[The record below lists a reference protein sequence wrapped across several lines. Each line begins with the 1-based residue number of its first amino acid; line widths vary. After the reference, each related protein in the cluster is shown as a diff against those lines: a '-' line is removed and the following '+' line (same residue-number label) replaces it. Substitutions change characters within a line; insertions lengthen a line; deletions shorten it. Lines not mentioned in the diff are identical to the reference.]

1 MQITNQFL
9 QCIKNGAANGVDVR
23 PDMSGIQVKSYRGF
37 TFLEIVVV
45 IIIAALIVGSAFP
58 AYMYLIDS
66 ARNRKAIQDLQDM
79 ADDIDRF
86 RQLQRRYPN
95 DLTEIFPQIPQ
106 DPWGINYQYLNIFD
120 SPNPGSLPIRIDVN
134 AERLNSDYDLYSMGS
149 DTVTLASITEPT
161 SRDDIV
167 RAANG
172 DFIGLVID
180 Y

>member
-1 MQITNQFL
+1 
-9 QCIKNGAANGVDVR
+9 
-23 PDMSGIQVKSYRGF
+23 MSNKIARHYRGF

-66 ARNRKAIQDLQDM
+66 ARNRKAIQDIRDM
-79 ADDIDRF
+79 AEDIDRF
-86 RQLQRRYPN
+86 WRLNKRYPT
-95 DLTEIFPQIPQ
+95 DLAEIFDQTPQ
-106 DPWGINYQYLNIFD
+106 DPWGVNYQYLSIWD
-120 SPNPGSLPIRIDVN
+120 APNPGSLPIRTDVN
-134 AERLNSDYDLYSMGS
+134 LERLNSDYDLYSMGS
-149 DTVTLASITEPT
+149 DTVSLTAITEPI

-167 RAANG
+167 RAENG

>member
-1 MQITNQFL
+1 
-9 QCIKNGAANGVDVR
+9 
-23 PDMSGIQVKSYRGF
+23 MSSIQTKAYRGF

-66 ARNRKAIQDLQDM
+66 ARNRKAVQDIRDM

-86 RQLQRRYPN
+86 WRLNKRYPT
-95 DLTEIFPQIPQ
+95 DLAEIFDQTPQ
-106 DPWGINYQYLNIFD
+106 DPWGINYQYLIIWN
-120 SPNPGSLPIRIDVN
+120 SPNPGSLPVRTDIN
-134 AERLNSDYDLYSMGS
+134 LERLNSDYDLYSMGS
-149 DTVTLASITEPT
+149 DTVSLTPITEPT

-167 RAANG
+167 RADNG

-180 Y
+180 F